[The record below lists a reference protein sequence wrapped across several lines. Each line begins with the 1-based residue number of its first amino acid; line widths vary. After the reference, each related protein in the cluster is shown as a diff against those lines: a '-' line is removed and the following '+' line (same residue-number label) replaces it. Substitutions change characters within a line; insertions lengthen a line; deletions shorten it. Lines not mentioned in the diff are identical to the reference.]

1 MEKNWKH
8 KRNAETLQGSIT
20 GGNQIAS
27 EREGNRQLFTFA
39 LLTMT
44 SSNLVPTI
52 LSYSFHG
59 CRVGE
64 DTGKEVGLL
73 RVFFF
78 FQPFVKQTEIG
89 NITETK
95 PITAGSLRNNLY
107 LDTFSHLPLLLP
119 SS

>member
-1 MEKNWKH
+1 MKKNWKH
-8 KRNAETLQGSIT
+8 KRNAERLQGSIK
-20 GGNQIAS
+20 GGNRIAS

-39 LLTMT
+39 LLTMA

-64 DTGKEVGLL
+64 DPGKEVGLL

-78 FQPFVKQTEIG
+78 FSTIRKA
-89 NITETK
+89 N
-95 PITAGSLRNNLY
+95 RNRQ
-107 LDTFSHLPLLLP
+107 HH
-119 SS
+119 

>member
-20 GGNQIAS
+20 GGNRIAS
-27 EREGNRQLFTFA
+27 EREGNRQLFTFT
-39 LLTMT
+39 LLTMA

-52 LSYSFHG
+52 LSYFHG

-64 DTGKEVGLL
+64 DPGKEVGLR

-78 FQPFVKQTEIG
+78 S
-89 NITETK
+89 NH
-95 PITAGSLRNNLY
+95 S
-107 LDTFSHLPLLLP
+107 
-119 SS
+119 